1 MQVIGDVKCYH
12 CGHISG
18 QVEGARGKR
27 LVIQAF
33 RPRPGYEGDPPAQ
46 GERIRCERCSG
57 PVYLED
63 LRAFTPEVMP
73 MLAPTA
79 TAAPAK
85 RSRSSK
91 PKAA

>member
-18 QVEGARGKR
+18 QVEATRSNR

-33 RPRPGYEGDPPAQ
+33 RPRPGYEGDPPSK

-63 LRAFTPEVMP
+63 LRAFTPEVIP
-73 MLAPTA
+73 MLAPK
-79 TAAPAK
+79 AAAAQPK
-85 RSRSSK
+85 RARSSK